1 MPYKI
6 IDNPTGRGFFVITK
20 ETGRRHS
27 KEALPKSRA
36 DSQMRALYRVVSLE
50 DRKYK

>member
-1 MPYKI
+1 MPYKLI
-6 IDNPTGRGFFVITK
+6 ENPKGRGYFVITK

-27 KEALPKSRA
+27 KEALPKTRA
-36 DSQMRALYRVVSLE
+36 ASQMRALYRAVSLE